1 MHLEMFFETH
11 LEVGTK
17 SGIVT
22 NGKQQGR
29 PLERNGAA
37 RKVAFKLFLSC
48 FFNRNSHRV
57 ESVWRKISPAGQK
70 REEIGIVSQI
80 SGIGICHS
88 NLWKVGPLFSLVL
101 IHTWEPPLTP
111 STHLAWHLP
120 LPSKAWC
127 KWEAEEGSS
136 ALTLSQSF
144 PTYQE
149 DDYQDV
155 CNHNNNQWLSVW

>member
-1 MHLEMFFETH
+1 MHLKILLETH

-57 ESVWRKISPAGQK
+57 EYV
-70 REEIGIVSQI
+70 
-80 SGIGICHS
+80 
-88 NLWKVGPLFSLVL
+88 
-101 IHTWEPPLTP
+101 
-111 STHLAWHLP
+111 
-120 LPSKAWC
+120 
-127 KWEAEEGSS
+127 
-136 ALTLSQSF
+136 
-144 PTYQE
+144 
-149 DDYQDV
+149 
-155 CNHNNNQWLSVW
+155 